1 MAEKPSIHGLV
12 ADFDSPDKLMDA
24 IKAARKAGYSKM
36 EAYTPFPIHGIDDA
50 MGAPPSILGYLVLC
64 GSATGLTIAVLL
76 QWWTGAV
83 AYPLVIAGKP
93 FFALE
98 PSVPI
103 MFELTVLLSA
113 FAAVGGMLVMNRLP
127 RWNHPVFEWEN
138 FTKVSDASFAIV
150 IELRDPK
157 FSVAKVS
164 ELLETVGGTEISV
177 IREEA

>member
-50 MGAPPSILGYLVLC
+50 MGAPPSILGYLVLG

-113 FAAVGGMLVMNRLP
+113 FVAVFGMIGLNGLP
-127 RWNHPVFEWEN
+127 KLYH
-138 FTKVSDASFAIV
+138 AIFNYSGHRGITDDRFVLV
-150 IELRDPK
+150 IEATDREFDATATRDFLAAQGADK
-157 FSVAKVS
+157 L
-164 ELLETVGGTEISV
+164 ELI
-177 IREEA
+177 EA